1 MYILRKIFFN
11 YKETFNALKW
21 YFWNAFGS
29 GKFTKKREKEL
40 SDYFLIGRREMCV
53 YIFLRS
59 LIHSRHW
66 MLNLIWKLLEITTH
80 LRNIVFESI
89 GI

>member
-21 YFWNAFGS
+21 YFWNALGS
-29 GKFTKKREKEL
+29 GKFTKKGEKEL
-40 SDYFLIGRREMCV
+40 SDYFLPVEEKCAYTYFYVRA
-53 YIFLRS
+53 

-80 LRNIVFESI
+80 LRNIGSI

>member
-1 MYILRKIFFN
+1 MVFLERVRFGKIYEEKRKGIKRLFF
-11 YKETFNALKW
+11 T
-21 YFWNAFGS
+21 
-29 GKFTKKREKEL
+29 
-40 SDYFLIGRREMCV
+40 GRREMCV

-59 LIHSRHW
+59 FDALIHSRHW

-80 LRNIVFESI
+80 LRNIGSI